1 MTERIHWA
9 NNAAAR
15 RRAGSGFAVLLVAVA
30 AATVGA
36 EDVQP
41 IAVGRTWQLFVD
53 DHLVARLEGAALR
66 LNRPRRQEVVFKF
79 DAPWEGPQSAYVS
92 VMTTPDGF
100 RMYYRGGGDL
110 SRESVCVALSDD
122 GVNWTR
128 PQLGLFE
135 FNGSR
140 ANNIVWQ
147 GEKKGYD
154 EAHNFAPFLD
164 ARPGVPAAERYKA
177 ITLDRFE
184 LGGQTRK
191 ALAAFQSADGRRW
204 ERLQEGPII
213 TRGRF
218 DSLNVAFWD
227 TARERYV
234 CYFRCTQAGKRSVC
248 YATSADFRNWSEPAP
263 VDFGDAPAEHLYTNG
278 IFAYERAPGWLIG
291 LAQRFV
297 PERTTI
303 GFPPRTIDGVSDG
316 VLLSS
321 RDGIRFER
329 TFLEAYIRPGRD
341 RANWGGA
348 HGNNCPAQGVL
359 RTGPGELSVYW
370 AEHYADPGG
379 GMGTPQLRRGT
390 LGLERFAALHAGYAG
405 GTVVTRPLRVAGER
419 LLVNFATSA
428 VGSVRVEVLR
438 GDEQPV
444 AGFSGLAAVELY
456 GDELARPVTWVDGGS
471 LEPLVGK
478 VVRLRIGLQDADL
491 YALRFAGAA
500 PGGSAGAGEQGAGA
514 PESR

>member
-1 MTERIHWA
+1 MLALLLLTTPA
-9 NNAAAR
+9 GLAADDETN
-15 RRAGSGFAVLLVAVA
+15 VL
-30 AATVGA
+30 
-36 EDVQP
+36 D
-41 IAVGRTWQLFVD
+41 VGRAWQLFVD
-53 DHLVARLEGAALR
+53 DHLVERIEGAALR
-66 LNRPRRQEVVFKF
+66 LHRPQRQEVVFTF

-92 VMTTPDGF
+92 MMTTPDGF

-110 SRESVCVALSDD
+110 SQESACVALSDD

-128 PQLGLFE
+128 PKLGLFE
-135 FNGSR
+135 FDGSR

-147 GEKKGYD
+147 GQKKGYD

-164 ARPGVPAAERYKA
+164 TRPGVPVDERYKA

-184 LGGQTRK
+184 LGGETRK
-191 ALAAFQSADGRRW
+191 ALAAFRSADGLKW
-204 ERLQEGPII
+204 ERLQAGPII
-213 TRGRF
+213 TRGGF

-227 TARERYV
+227 VARERYV

-248 YATSADFRNWSEPAP
+248 YATSDDFREWSEPAP
-263 VDFGDAPAEHLYTNG
+263 VDFGGAPAEHLYTNG

-303 GFPPRTIDGVSDG
+303 GYPARTIDGVSDA

-321 RDGIRFER
+321 RDGVHFDR

-341 RANWGGA
+341 PANWGGA

-370 AEHYADPGG
+370 AEHYADPEG

-390 LGLERFAALHAGYAG
+390 LGLERFASLHAGYAG

-428 VGSVRVEVLR
+428 VGSVRVEVLDR
-438 GDEQPV
+438 AGEPL
-444 AGFSGLAAVELY
+444 AGFSGSEAVALY
-456 GDELARPVTWVDGGS
+456 GDELARPAVWADGVS
-471 LEPLVGK
+471 LVGLVGK
-478 VVRLRIGLQDADL
+478 VVRLRIELRDADL
-491 YALRFAGAA
+491 YALRFAG
-500 PGGSAGAGEQGAGA
+500 
-514 PESR
+514 R